1 MMSGA
6 PEPRDVVVK
15 GALNLHMFRQRLT
28 SMGVPFEVLPLS
40 GDVPK
45 VNFTA
50 YYTHRT
56 VRITATP
63 EQWASIDQWLAVEG
77 RTP

>member
-1 MMSGA
+1 MTERG
-6 PEPRDVVVK
+6 EQRDVVVK
-15 GALNLHMFRQRLT
+15 GVLFLHMFEQHLTRL
-28 SMGVPFEVLPLS
+28 GAQYEVVPLS

-56 VRITATP
+56 VRITATA
-63 EQWASIDQWLAVEG
+63 EQWQAIDEWLAVEG